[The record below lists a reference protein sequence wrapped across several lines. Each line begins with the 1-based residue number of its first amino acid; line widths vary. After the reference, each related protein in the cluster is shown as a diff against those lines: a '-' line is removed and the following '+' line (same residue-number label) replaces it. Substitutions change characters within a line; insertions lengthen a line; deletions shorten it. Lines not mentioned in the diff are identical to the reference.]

1 METPYKN
8 NKEPLKLINLDYSGK
23 NYIGCDI
30 PLSVGILV
38 YGTILAGSVW
48 SCGVKFHRQKQ
59 EFDIESW

>member
-38 YGTILAGSVW
+38 YGTILAGSV
-48 SCGVKFHRQKQ
+48 
-59 EFDIESW
+59 